1 MINPVKAL
9 KRLKAEKYL
18 NKVDYSELIR
28 VSDKIQTYHVD
39 DEIELPG
46 NIVGYFHHLPLNL
59 TDSEKNEIHSLL
71 SILREYEVS
80 IQTVHFYNKNGSFN
94 PHGNSFKH
102 EVLPPWIAFPDFSP
116 MSAAWRQGDGEV
128 YMDVFISYLDSFSNE
143 QYKAYF
149 ETYPIPEYM
158 KVNSFGFNMMNWKAR
173 RE

>member
-28 VSDKIQTYHVD
+28 VSDKIQSYHID

-80 IQTVHFYNKNGSFN
+80 IQTVHFYNKNGNIRETAKFFN
-94 PHGNSFKH
+94 
-102 EVLPPWIAFPDFSP
+102 
-116 MSAAWRQGDGEV
+116 
-128 YMDVFISYLDSFSNE
+128 
-143 QYKAYF
+143 
-149 ETYPIPEYM
+149 IP
-158 KVNSFGFNMMNWKAR
+158 KSTVSR
-173 RE
+173 